1 MLIFRWIIGVTAA
14 LLAVGSVAS
23 FVIYMAAGIDLWLE
37 RARQFRRWLSTAALL
52 WFNVEIWRSV
62 ALVIINW

>member
-1 MLIFRWIIGVTAA
+1 MLIFRWTIGVIGA
-14 LLAVGSVAS
+14 LLALGSIVS
-23 FVIYMAAGIDLWLE
+23 FVVYMAAGIDVWLE

-62 ALVIINW
+62 VMVIVNW